1 MKKHDKPGA
10 KPGHVP
16 LPPPPPRPW
25 QSASFS
31 FSKGHKPKARKELSK
46 QLEAIYFSPQGEPAQ
61 DMGRL
66 DHKPRRRA
74 LRLMGSIAGVLLL
87 VGGVA
92 WAGLLVWNPFSASQ
106 AAGLKVTV
114 TGPEE
119 VTLGEEIAFV
129 VEYANQGTHS
139 LSDVVL
145 RLGLPSGFDLAE
157 GVPPPTDTSQRLWTI
172 GPLAIGST
180 GRIQVKGRVMG
191 GLGEASALQ
200 VLGTY
205 RVEGSRA
212 DQTLVATQAM
222 TYTDTVLRAE
232 SATPT
237 VVVAGEPVAVAF
249 EVRNRGL
256 KPLDALVARIE
267 LPRPFVP
274 SGQSSSSQG
283 LVYIDLP
290 LPALSPGATSS
301 PSVLGSFAAGVS
313 GEHGFRL
320 RVGRPGENGAFL
332 SMLDHEQRVP
342 VLAGD
347 LSLNVVANGSDT
359 DRTLKPGEPIHL
371 AIGYQNVSPEPL
383 KDVVIT
389 VALESFLD
397 EVSATGTSLI
407 NWKEAASEPS
417 GASSTKP
424 RIQTLTFDAASIP
437 SFQSLAPQE
446 QGVIEVTLPTLE
458 APSGTQQALVRVGV
472 EATLKGVGK
481 AAVKRKLQTRPLSL
495 AYRTDAQLIVQARA
509 FTEEGAPL
517 GSGPLPPV
525 AGETT
530 AYRIFWR
537 IEKSLHALDG
547 MEVRAT
553 LPGIAKWTGKGE
565 AGAGNLSYDEESRTV
580 RWSLNT
586 LPQDVDALE
595 ANFEVHL
602 TPDAFDIGRFAQL
615 LGETR
620 LEARDPQV
628 NEAVLLSQPG
638 LSTDLS
644 EDEAARGKGV
654 VRAALN

>member
-1 MKKHDKPGA
+1 MKKNDKPSA
-10 KPGHVP
+10 KPAHGP

-31 FSKGHKPKARKELSK
+31 FSKTHKPKDRQGLSK

-74 LRLMGSIAGVLLL
+74 LRLMGSIAAILLV

-92 WAGLLVWNPFSASQ
+92 WAGLLVWNPFSAGQ
-106 AAGLKVTV
+106 ASGLEVV
-114 TGPEE
+114 ITGPEK
-119 VTLGEEIAFV
+119 VTLGEDVAYV
-129 VEYANQGTHS
+129 VEYANHGTRS

-145 RLGLPSGFDLAE
+145 RLGLPNGFDLAE

-172 GPLAIGST
+172 GPLAIGGS

-205 RVEGSRA
+205 RVEGSRT
-212 DQTLVATQAM
+212 DQTLVVTQAM

-237 VVVAGEPVAVAF
+237 VVVAGEPVTVAF
-249 EVRNRGL
+249 QVRNRGL
-256 KPLDALVARIE
+256 KTLGALVARIE
-267 LPRPFVP
+267 LPRQFVP
-274 SGQSSSSQG
+274 AGQSSSSQG
-283 LVYIDLP
+283 LVYVDLP
-290 LPALSPGATSS
+290 LVALEAGATSS
-301 PSVLGSFAAGVS
+301 LSVLGSFTAGVS
-313 GEHGFRL
+313 GEQGFRL
-320 RVGRPGENGAFL
+320 RVGRAGENGAFL
-332 SMLDHEQRVP
+332 SMLDQEQRVP

-347 LSLNVVANGSDT
+347 LSLNVVVNGSDV
-359 DRTLKPGEPIHL
+359 DRSIKPGESIHL
-371 AIGYQNVSPEPL
+371 AIGYQNVSPEAL

-389 VALESFLD
+389 VALESFLN
-397 EVSATGTSLI
+397 EVSATGTSLL
-407 NWKEAASEPS
+407 NWDGAESEPP
-417 GASSTKP
+417 AVSSTKP
-424 RIQTLTFDAASIP
+424 RIQTLTFDATSIP

-458 APSGTQQALVRVGV
+458 APSGTQQAVVRLAV

-495 AYRTDAQLIVQARA
+495 AYRTDAQLTVQARA

-537 IEKSLHALDG
+537 VEKSLHALDG
-547 MEVRAT
+547 LEVRAT
-553 LPGIAKWTGKGE
+553 LPGIAKWTGKAE
-565 AGAGNLSYDEESRTV
+565 AGAGNLSYDEGTRTV

-586 LPQDVDALE
+586 LPENVDMME
-595 ANFEVHL
+595 ANFEVQL

-615 LGETR
+615 LSETR

-628 NEAVLLSQPG
+628 NEPLLLSRPG
-638 LSTDLS
+638 LSTDLN

-654 VRAALN
+654 VRAAIN